1 MLPTVPMNSLLILI
15 LLIATSG
22 FFALAE
28 MALAASRKSRLQLM
42 ADAGDASAACAITI
56 KATPSRFIA
65 ATQTGLTTASLLSGI
80 YGEEALTSRLTQLIQ
95 SNLPSLHSA
104 STEIAF
110 VLTITLVTAAAIVF
124 GEIIPKRIALAYP
137 EEVAKGV
144 APFMRWAIVL
154 LAPAIRLLSWSS
166 DRVLALLPFRAAPA
180 VTGVED
186 ILALVDEGELSG
198 SIGKEQSHMLW
209 NVFRLEDRHL
219 AAVMTPLK
227 DVTLIDLSLPHEENL
242 KTLRAKPRGRY
253 PVCRGGMQ
261 HVLGLTQSR
270 SVLKAALS
278 GDFRFAD
285 LPMNPPLYVPSA
297 LTLIE
302 LLRIFQEQSADFA
315 LVVNE
320 FGVTEG
326 IVTLSDLFETVAGDM
341 MPGADDPEQ
350 ALAVQRDD
358 GSWLL
363 DGLLPIDNMKDKL
376 GIADLADDAQGL
388 YHTLGGFVVTSL
400 GRIPKPA
407 EKFVAGEWEFEV
419 VNMDHNRVDEVL
431 ATRQTTPPEVSDE

>member
-1 MLPTVPMNSLLILI
+1 MF
-15 LLIATSG
+15 LIAACG

-28 MALAASRKSRLQLM
+28 MALAASRKSRLQQL
-42 ADAGDASAACAITI
+42 ADAGDMAAACALAI
-56 KATPSRFIA
+56 KSKPSRFIA
-65 ATQTGLTTASLLSGI
+65 ATQTGLTTASLLAGI
-80 YGEEALTSRLTQLIQ
+80 FGEEALVAHLSTLIATH
-95 SNLPSLHSA
+95 LPALA
-104 STEIAF
+104 AIRQEMAF
-110 VLTITLVTAAAIVF
+110 TVSMTLITAAAIVF

-144 APFMRWAIVL
+144 APFMRWFITV
-154 LAPAIRLLSWSS
+154 LAPAIRLLSWSA
-166 DRVLALLPFRAAPA
+166 DLVLSVLPFRAAPA

-219 AAVMTPLK
+219 AAVMTPVK
-227 DVTLIDLSLPHEENL
+227 DVAWIDLASPHQDNL
-242 KTLRAKPRGRY
+242 KTIRAAPHGRY
-253 PVCRGGMQ
+253 PICQGGMQ
-261 HVLGLTQSR
+261 QVLGLAESR

-278 GDFRFAD
+278 GEFHFAD
-285 LPMNPPLYVPSA
+285 LPMNPPVYVPLA

-302 LLRIFQEQSADFA
+302 LLRIFREQSADFA
-315 LVVNE
+315 FVVNE

-341 MPGADDPEQ
+341 MPGAMNPDQ

-363 DGLLPIDNMKDKL
+363 DGLLPMDEMREKL
-376 GIADLADDAQGL
+376 GIANLADEAHGR
-388 YHTLGGFVVTSL
+388 YHTVGGFMVTSL
-400 GRIPKPA
+400 GRIPKRA
-407 EKFVAGEWEFEV
+407 EKFTAGDWQFEV
-419 VNMDHNRVDEVL
+419 VNMDRNRVDEVL
-431 ATRQTTPPEVSDE
+431 ASRQPAPTLPLTP

>member
-1 MLPTVPMNSLLILI
+1 MNPLLTLI
-15 LLIATSG
+15 LLIAACG

-28 MALAASRKSRLQLM
+28 MALAASRKSRLQQL
-42 ADAGDASAACAITI
+42 ADAGDKSAACALAI
-56 KATPSRFIA
+56 KSRPSRFIA

-80 YGEEALTSRLTQLIQ
+80 FGEEALAAHLKTFIDA
-95 SNLPSLHSA
+95 NFSA
-104 STEIAF
+104 LSGISSAIAF
-110 VLTITLVTAAAIVF
+110 TLTITVITAAAIVF

-144 APFMRWAIVL
+144 APFMRWFIMV
-154 LAPAIRLLSWSS
+154 LAPAIRLLSWSA
-166 DRVLALLPFRAAPA
+166 DLVLGLLPIRSAPA

-219 AAVMTPLK
+219 AAVMTPVK
-227 DVTLIDLSLPHEENL
+227 DVALIDLAIPHIENL
-242 KTLRAKPRGRY
+242 NTIRAAPHGRY
-253 PVCRGGMQ
+253 PICRGGLQ
-261 HVLGLTQSR
+261 QVLGLAESR
-270 SVLKAALS
+270 AVLKAALS
-278 GDFRFAD
+278 GEFHFVD
-285 LPMNPPLYVPSA
+285 LPMSPPVYVPSA

-302 LLRIFQEQSADFA
+302 LLRIFREQNADFA
-315 LVVNE
+315 FVVNE

-341 MPGADDPEQ
+341 MPGATDPDQ

-363 DGLLPIDNMKDKL
+363 DGLLPMDEMKEKL
-376 GIADLADDAQGL
+376 GFTILADETQGR
-388 YHTLGGFVVTSL
+388 YHTVGGFVVTSM
-400 GRIPKPA
+400 GKIPKRA
-407 EKFVAGEWEFEV
+407 EKFVVGEWEFEV
-419 VNMDHNRVDEVL
+419 VNMDHNRVDEVIASKRL
-431 ATRQTTPPEVSDE
+431 AI

>member
-1 MLPTVPMNSLLILI
+1 MNPFLTLI
-15 LLIATSG
+15 LLITACG

-28 MALAASRKSRLQLM
+28 MGLAASRKSRLQQL
-42 ADAGDASAACAITI
+42 ADAGDSSAACALAI
-56 KATPSRFIA
+56 KSRPSRFIA

-80 YGEEALTSRLTQLIQ
+80 YGEEALATRITAFI
-95 SNLPSLHSA
+95 NATLPTLATVSS
-104 STEIAF
+104 EIAF
-110 VLTITLVTAAAIVF
+110 TLTISLVTAAAIVF

-144 APFMRWAIVL
+144 APFMRWFIML
-154 LAPAIRLLSWSS
+154 LEPVIRLLSWSANQ
-166 DRVLALLPFRAAPA
+166 VLGLLPFRSAPA

-219 AAVMTPLK
+219 AAVMTPVK
-227 DVTLIDLSLPHEENL
+227 DVALIDLAIPHAENL
-242 KTLRAKPRGRY
+242 NTIRAAPHGRY
-253 PVCRGGMQ
+253 PICKGGLQ
-261 HVLGLTQSR
+261 QVLGLAESR
-270 SVLKAALS
+270 AVLKAALS
-278 GDFRFAD
+278 GEFHFVD
-285 LPMNPPLYVPSA
+285 LPMSPPVYVPSA

-302 LLRIFQEQSADFA
+302 LLRIFREQNADFA
-315 LVVNE
+315 FVVNE

-341 MPGADDPEQ
+341 MPGAMDPDQ

-363 DGLLPIDNMKDKL
+363 DGLLPMDEMKEKL
-376 GIADLADDAQGL
+376 GINMLSDETQGR
-388 YHTLGGFVVTSL
+388 YHTVGGFVVTSM
-400 GRIPKPA
+400 GKIPKRA
-407 EKFVAGEWEFEV
+407 EKFVAGDWQFEV
-419 VNMDHNRVDEVL
+419 VNMDRNRVDEVIASRL
-431 ATRQTTPPEVSDE
+431 L